1 MLFVA
6 TVGSLIFEKDSQLLV
21 RNSFR
26 GKPWKKPM
34 PRGIERCFFPLFLS
48 FFLPF
53 FFPIRAKKTG
63 ARFFELA
70 SSEERFDL
78 KCVNS
83 ARQAEAQSIRATRI
97 NACPADFRFAKN
109 FRATPFRLCLDSRST
124 SSWIDFGEREKV
136 IKSRVG

>member
-26 GKPWKKPM
+26 GKPWKKSYAAGHRTM
-34 PRGIERCFFPLFLS
+34 FFPPLS
-48 FFLPF
+48 FFLSSFRSF
-53 FFPIRAKKTG
+53 FQSAQKKNG
-63 ARFFELA
+63 ARFFEFA

-83 ARQAEAQSIRATRI
+83 ARQAGAQSIRATGI
-97 NACPADFRFAKN
+97 NAADFRFAKN

>member
-26 GKPWKKPM
+26 GKPWKKSYAAGHRTM
-34 PRGIERCFFPLFLS
+34 FFLS
-48 FFLPF
+48 FFLPSFRSF
-53 FFPIRAKKTG
+53 FQSAKKT
-63 ARFFELA
+63 ARVF
-70 SSEERFDL
+70 SNSRRPKRFDL

-97 NACPADFRFAKN
+97 NACPTDFRFAKN

>member
-53 FFPIRAKKTG
+53 FFPIRKKNG

-83 ARQAEAQSIRATRI
+83 ARQAGAQSIRATGI
-97 NACPADFRFAKN
+97 NAADFRFAKN